1 MAMAKSVAE
10 ALVEAS
16 AALGNEPDDRRDA
29 ARLLGHVTG
38 LSRSDIIAHP
48 ESLLCSTH
56 LIELQALIE
65 RRRQG
70 HPLAYLIGT
79 QSFWD
84 LDFKVTPDTLIP
96 RPETELLIE
105 IILNQSNSAPKTI
118 IDLGTGSGVIAV
130 TLAAA
135 RPDWSVIATDA
146 SIEALRIAQHN
157 GAGLRNLNFVA
168 AHWLACFDGMVADI
182 IVANPPYIDPLDSHL
197 AALVFEPQSA
207 LVASDNGYAD
217 LKTIIHQ
224 STRLLANDGY
234 LLLEHG
240 YTQQDTVM
248 REMRLAG
255 YAPTAHW
262 DLAGNPRAVVGHRKE
277 TL

>member
-70 HPLAYLIGT
+70 HPVAYLIGT

-255 YAPTAHW
+255 YAPTAHT
-262 DLAGNPRAVVGHRKE
+262 DLAGNPRAVMGHRKE